1 MVLESETKV
10 SQGLLPLWA
19 PEEGPSCLCPLLMA
33 PGGPW
38 LVATSLQSLPLP
50 SPGLLLHVTVSLPL
64 LSLTGTLAIGWRDQ
78 LHSPSS
84 SYLRDHTEV

>member
-19 PEEGPSCLCPLLMA
+19 PGEGPSCLCPLLMA

-50 SPGLLLHVTVSLPL
+50 SPGLLLHVSVSLPL
-64 LSLTGTLAIGWRDQ
+64 LSLTGTLAFGWG
-78 LHSPSS
+78 PSCIVQAH
-84 SYLRDHTEV
+84 LV